1 MDITV
6 DQVESAKHSLFV
18 CQHSVRDESHLQVFM
33 ISFTLQQLLLLLF
46 HNVTLLDL
54 LDLTAPLMPHTVR
67 TAVSATS
74 FCSPSASCQ
83 SATGG
88 SKLCSL
94 KSGLR

>member
-18 CQHSVRDESHLQVFM
+18 CQHIVRDESHLQVFM
-33 ISFTLQQLLLLLF
+33 ISFALQQLLLLLF

-67 TAVSATS
+67 PAVSATS
-74 FCSPSASCQ
+74 FCSPSASCNLPQEGQ
-83 SATGG
+83 SCAP
-88 SKLCSL
+88 SKAV
-94 KSGLR
+94 